1 MTKPLSIRP
10 AVTVAEA
17 TAIDAVA
24 KQAEV
29 MIRSDR
35 VVRGGLTRIKES
47 RSYLLP
53 ALHALQRESG
63 WISPAGVWY
72 ISELLQVSEAE
83 IYGVATFYDLF
94 RTDGPIASDYLAHV
108 CVDPLCSMT
117 GSEELLTDLKKNGQ
131 ESERSACLGLC
142 ANAPA
147 VFFQGKQCPDYAMA
161 DGDLGPSLQTISKG
175 DQLLKR
181 VGRIDPTSL
190 SSYKNSG
197 GYEALSIAIKMGPAA
212 VIDLVT
218 ESGLTGRGGAGFPT
232 GAKWA
237 AVAAEST
244 DVKYIVANADESEPG
259 TFKDRVIMESDP
271 FALIEAM
278 TIAGVTVGAKTGW
291 IYIRAEYP
299 LAIQRVSTALDKAR
313 RANLLGNKVLHSEY
327 SFDIELRK
335 GAGAYICGEETAL
348 FSSIEGYRGEP
359 RSKPPYPTTSG
370 LFGRPTVVNN
380 PETLMNVL
388 GILTMGVL
396 KYKNQ
401 GTPKSP
407 GTKLYCVSGDV
418 HEPGLYEAEFGIKI
432 NELINLAGG
441 STTTTQAVLL
451 GGAAGSLIAPEH
463 FNLPLST
470 EAAQAHGVSLGSG
483 AVMVLGEE
491 VNILDVIIRVAEF
504 FKNESCGQC
513 VPCRIGTMRQHEQL
527 LQIKRTTSA
536 EKPNIELLTDIGNA
550 MSDASIC
557 GLGHTA
563 STAVQSAISSG
574 LLWGSND

>member
-1 MTKPLSIRP
+1 
-10 AVTVAEA
+10 
-17 TAIDAVA
+17 
-24 KQAEV
+24 
-29 MIRSDR
+29 
-35 VVRGGLTRIKES
+35 
-47 RSYLLP
+47 
-53 ALHALQRESG
+53 
-63 WISPAGVWY
+63 
-72 ISELLQVSEAE
+72 
-83 IYGVATFYDLF
+83 
-94 RTDGPIASDYLAHV
+94 
-108 CVDPLCSMT
+108 
-117 GSEELLTDLKKNGQ
+117 
-131 ESERSACLGLC
+131 
-142 ANAPA
+142 
-147 VFFQGKQCPDYAMA
+147 
-161 DGDLGPSLQTISKG
+161 
-175 DQLLKR
+175 
-181 VGRIDPTSL
+181 
-190 SSYKNSG
+190 
-197 GYEALSIAIKMGPAA
+197 
-212 VIDLVT
+212 
-218 ESGLTGRGGAGFPT
+218 
-232 GAKWA
+232 
-237 AVAAEST
+237 
-244 DVKYIVANADESEPG
+244 
-259 TFKDRVIMESDP
+259 
-271 FALIEAM
+271 M

-299 LAIQRVSTALDKAR
+299 LAIQRVSMALDKAR
-313 RANLLGNKVLHSEY
+313 RANLLGNKVLHSHY
-327 SFDIELRK
+327 SFDIEVRK

-388 GILTMGVL
+388 EILTMGVP

-432 NELINLAGG
+432 NELISLAGG
-441 STTTTQAVLL
+441 STTTTQAILL

-527 LQIKRTTSA
+527 LQIKRTTNA

>member
-1 MTKPLSIRP
+1 MVEPLSIRSD
-10 AVTVAEA
+10 ATVAEA
-17 TAIDAVA
+17 SAINAAA
-24 KQAEV
+24 KQGEV
-29 MIRSDR
+29 LIRGDR
-35 VVRGGLTRIKES
+35 VVRGGLSKIKES
-47 RSYLLP
+47 RSFLLP
-53 ALHALQRESG
+53 ALHALQSESG
-63 WISPAGVWY
+63 WISPGGVGY

-94 RTDGPIASDYLAHV
+94 RTDRPIASDYLAHV
-108 CVDPLCSMT
+108 CVDPLCSMS
-117 GSEELLTDLKKNGQ
+117 GSEALLTDLRQNGQ

-147 VFFQGKQCPDYAMA
+147 VFFQGKQCPDYVVG
-161 DGDLGPSLQTISKG
+161 DGDSAPILQTISKG

-181 VGRIDPTSL
+181 IGRIDPTSL
-190 SSYKNSG
+190 SSYKDTG
-197 GYEALSIAIKMGPAA
+197 GFVALSSAIQMGSAA
-212 VIDLVT
+212 VINMVT

-237 AVAAEST
+237 AVAAESA
-244 DVKYIVANADESEPG
+244 DVKYLVANADESEPG

-278 TIAGVTVGAKTGW
+278 TIGGVAVGAELGW

-299 LAIQRVSTALDKAR
+299 LAIQRVAMALEEAR
-313 RANLLGNKVLHSEY
+313 GANLLGAKILGSNY

-359 RSKPPYPTTSG
+359 RSKPPYPTTNG

-380 PETLMNVL
+380 PETLVNVL
-388 GILTMGVL
+388 EILTHGVP
-396 KYKNQ
+396 KYRSQ

-418 HEPGLYEAEFGIKI
+418 NEPGLYEAEFGVKI
-432 NELINLAGG
+432 NELISLAGG
-441 STTTTQAVLL
+441 SVSATQAVLL

-463 FNLPLST
+463 FDLPLST
-470 EAAQAHGVSLGSG
+470 EEAQANGVSLGSG
-483 AVMVLGEE
+483 AVMVLGDQ
-491 VNILDVIIRVAEF
+491 VDILDVIIRVAEF

-527 LQIKRTTSA
+527 LQIKETKDA
-536 EKPNIELLTDIGNA
+536 GKPDIELLTDIGNA

-574 LLWGSND
+574 LIWGSND